1 MELLRRNNPIFVV
14 AILRRDA
21 THATVS
27 RRSQKE
33 NEAAVAKINGVK
45 LFARASPPAM

>member
-14 AILRRDA
+14 ANLRRDA
-21 THATVS
+21 AHAAVP

-33 NEAAVAKINGVK
+33 NEAAVAKINGAK
-45 LFARASPPAM
+45 LFARPSPPAM